1 MRTFLIILS
10 VGMFQFLGAQ
20 TLDLAIESIELI
32 SPLHHMSGDKGM
44 VSAMQ
49 PAHIE
54 DAVKMIPISIRIN
67 TMAKTIKI
75 SELDSDSL
83 KYDLSYSMSHQGTG
97 DGSVALRP
105 SETMFMVRDEEIF
118 MVTHDKVTETLHVI
132 TNENKIELFGNLQF
146 RVDYD
151 AKIEEQKA
159 KAKQEAEE
167 KKRAQELL
175 NFESR

>member
-1 MRTFLIILS
+1 
-10 VGMFQFLGAQ
+10 
-20 TLDLAIESIELI
+20 
-32 SPLHHMSGDKGM
+32 
-44 VSAMQ
+44 
-49 PAHIE
+49 
-54 DAVKMIPISIRIN
+54 
-67 TMAKTIKI
+67 
-75 SELDSDSL
+75 
-83 KYDLSYSMSHQGTG
+83 MSHQGTG